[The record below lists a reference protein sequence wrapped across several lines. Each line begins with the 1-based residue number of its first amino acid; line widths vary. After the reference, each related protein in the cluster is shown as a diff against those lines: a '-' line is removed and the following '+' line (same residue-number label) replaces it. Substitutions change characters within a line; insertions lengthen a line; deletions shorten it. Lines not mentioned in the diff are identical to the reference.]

1 MHFVVFA
8 NVFSTDRTIHERYDL
23 KGSTLGRTVGAKA
36 LSTKSDAL
44 RKDLD
49 LKRQFNLGPSR
60 APLMQQLRADL
71 AFLQKVQTMDYSL
84 LFGIHFPR
92 RTAGGTPQGGPP
104 SPSSP
109 SPAAAAEMAAAA
121 TTAASPEQW
130 SATKPQAQVLPHPN
144 RSPSPSPNPNPSPSP
159 NPNPS
164 RNPSPNPNPSPSP
177 HPKPSPNPDQ
187 VLPLRS
193 SPPGS
198 ASAGAAGAVNGGA
211 GTGAGA
217 RAPQRPWPALADGGI
232 EGRGAPSSP
241 GEEGEPEVYYI
252 GIIDILT
259 SWSAAKSVENLVKK
273 VRYPTEM
280 AGISCVP
287 PDQYAERFG
296 SCLDTWIAPEP
307 SSSEPQPPAA
317 TPSSTPV

>member
-1 MHFVVFA
+1 MVFA

-130 SATKPQAQVLPHPN
+130 SATKPQAQALPHPN
-144 RSPSPSPNPNPSPSP
+144 PSPSPTPNPSPNPSPSP
-159 NPNPS
+159 NPNPD
-164 RNPSPNPNPSPSP
+164 PNPNPNPDP
-177 HPKPSPNPDQ
+177 DPDPGPNPD
-187 VLPLRS
+187 PN
-193 SPPGS
+193 P
-198 ASAGAAGAVNGGA
+198 
-211 GTGAGA
+211 
-217 RAPQRPWPALADGGI
+217 
-232 EGRGAPSSP
+232 
-241 GEEGEPEVYYI
+241 
-252 GIIDILT
+252 
-259 SWSAAKSVENLVKK
+259 NL
-273 VRYPTEM
+273 
-280 AGISCVP
+280 
-287 PDQYAERFG
+287 
-296 SCLDTWIAPEP
+296 
-307 SSSEPQPPAA
+307 
-317 TPSSTPV
+317 

>member
-92 RTAGGTPQGGPP
+92 RTAGGTLPGGPP

-130 SATKPQAQVLPHPN
+130 SATKPQAQVLPHPHPSPGP
-144 RSPSPSPNPNPSPSP
+144 SPSPSPNPSPHP
-159 NPNPS
+159 
-164 RNPSPNPNPSPSP
+164 NPSPNPHQAS
-177 HPKPSPNPDQ
+177 
-187 VLPLRS
+187 S
-193 SPPGS
+193 SPRRRRHS
-198 ASAGAAGAVNGGA
+198 SRASAGA
-211 GTGAGA
+211 
-217 RAPQRPWPALADGGI
+217 REQRQ
-232 EGRGAPSSP
+232 
-241 GEEGEPEVYYI
+241 
-252 GIIDILT
+252 
-259 SWSAAKSVENLVKK
+259 
-273 VRYPTEM
+273 
-280 AGISCVP
+280 VP
-287 PDQYAERFG
+287 
-296 SCLDTWIAPEP
+296 L
-307 SSSEPQPPAA
+307 
-317 TPSSTPV
+317 

>member
-92 RTAGGTPQGGPP
+92 RTAGGTLPGGPP
-104 SPSSP
+104 SPSTP

-130 SATKPQAQVLPHPN
+130 SATKPQAQVLPHP
-144 RSPSPSPNPNPSPSP
+144 SPSPSLSPSPNP
-159 NPNPS
+159 
-164 RNPSPNPNPSPSP
+164 SP
-177 HPKPSPNPDQ
+177 HPNPSPNPDQ

-198 ASAGAAGAVNGGA
+198 ASGGAAGAVNGGA
-211 GTGAGA
+211 GTGAGAAA

-296 SCLDTWIAPEP
+296 NCLDTWISPEP
-307 SSSEPQPPAA
+307 SSEPQPPAA

>member
-144 RSPSPSPNPNPSPSP
+144 PSPSPSPNP
-159 NPNPS
+159 
-164 RNPSPNPNPSPSP
+164 SP
-177 HPKPSPNPDQ
+177 HPNPCPNPDQ

-198 ASAGAAGAVNGGA
+198 ASGGAAGAVNGGA

-232 EGRGAPSSP
+232 EGRGAPSGP

>member
-1 MHFVVFA
+1 M
-8 NVFSTDRTIHERYDL
+8 
-23 KGSTLGRTVGAKA
+23 
-36 LSTKSDAL
+36 
-44 RKDLD
+44 
-49 LKRQFNLGPSR
+49 
-60 APLMQQLRADL
+60 
-71 AFLQKVQTMDYSL
+71 
-84 LFGIHFPR
+84 
-92 RTAGGTPQGGPP
+92 
-104 SPSSP
+104 
-109 SPAAAAEMAAAA
+109 
-121 TTAASPEQW
+121 
-130 SATKPQAQVLPHPN
+130 
-144 RSPSPSPNPNPSPSP
+144 
-159 NPNPS
+159 
-164 RNPSPNPNPSPSP
+164 
-177 HPKPSPNPDQ
+177 
-187 VLPLRS
+187 LPLRS

-198 ASAGAAGAVNGGA
+198 ASGGAAGAVNGGA
-211 GTGAGA
+211 GTGAGAA

-232 EGRGAPSSP
+232 EGRGAPSGP

>member
-92 RTAGGTPQGGPP
+92 RTAGGTLPGGPP
-104 SPSSP
+104 SPSTP

-144 RSPSPSPNPNPSPSP
+144 PSPNP
-159 NPNPS
+159 
-164 RNPSPNPNPSPSP
+164 SP
-177 HPKPSPNPDQ
+177 HPNPCPSPDQ

-198 ASAGAAGAVNGGA
+198 ASGGAAGAVNGGA

-232 EGRGAPSSP
+232 EGRGAPSGP

>member
-130 SATKPQAQVLPHPN
+130 SATKPQAQVLPHT
-144 RSPSPSPNPNPSPSP
+144 NPLT
-159 NPNPS
+159 
-164 RNPSPNPNPSPSP
+164 
-177 HPKPSPNPDQ
+177 Q
-187 VLPLRS
+187 ALTLTL
-193 SPPGS
+193 
-198 ASAGAAGAVNGGA
+198 ALTLAL
-211 GTGAGA
+211 TLTL
-217 RAPQRPWPALADGGI
+217 ALA
-232 EGRGAPSSP
+232 
-241 GEEGEPEVYYI
+241 
-252 GIIDILT
+252 LT
-259 SWSAAKSVENLVKK
+259 RCS
-273 VRYPTEM
+273 R
-280 AGISCVP
+280 
-287 PDQYAERFG
+287 
-296 SCLDTWIAPEP
+296 
-307 SSSEPQPPAA
+307 
-317 TPSSTPV
+317 

>member
-144 RSPSPSPNPNPSPSP
+144 PSPSPSPSPNPSPNPDRNPFPDPNPHPVPNPNPNPNPSPSP
-159 NPNPS
+159 NPN
-164 RNPSPNPNPSPSP
+164 
-177 HPKPSPNPDQ
+177 
-187 VLPLRS
+187 
-193 SPPGS
+193 
-198 ASAGAAGAVNGGA
+198 
-211 GTGAGA
+211 
-217 RAPQRPWPALADGGI
+217 
-232 EGRGAPSSP
+232 
-241 GEEGEPEVYYI
+241 
-252 GIIDILT
+252 
-259 SWSAAKSVENLVKK
+259 
-273 VRYPTEM
+273 
-280 AGISCVP
+280 
-287 PDQYAERFG
+287 
-296 SCLDTWIAPEP
+296 
-307 SSSEPQPPAA
+307 
-317 TPSSTPV
+317 